1 MYEQIVAWWQAKN
14 IQTDAD
20 LEEAFNGHVISFAYN
35 SGNIENPNVTYH
47 DTREIFEHDGV
58 TSYTGDI
65 RTLFEIRNAKLA
77 NEYFFE
83 AFERRQP
90 VNEEFIKE
98 TQKRLTL
105 NTYDPLR
112 WKKGERPGEYKKGD
126 YVTGKN
132 ETGAWPEDVPDEMQ
146 ELIEDINDIDDKN
159 ALTAAAFFHAKFENI
174 HPFVDGNGRTGR
186 LVMNYLLVLN
196 NYPPIV
202 IHQEDRKAYFEALEA
217 WDEEQNL
224 QPLKIFL
231 QEQTVKTWEKQ
242 VLRRR
247 R

>member
-1 MYEQIVAWWQAKN
+1 MYEQIVAWCQAKN

-20 LEEAFNGHVISFAYN
+20 LEEAFNGHVIPFAYN

-83 AFERRQP
+83 AFENRQP

-105 NTYDPLR
+105 NT
-112 WKKGERPGEYKKGD
+112 
-126 YVTGKN
+126 
-132 ETGAWPEDVPDEMQ
+132 
-146 ELIEDINDIDDKN
+146 
-159 ALTAAAFFHAKFENI
+159 FC
-174 HPFVDGNGRTGR
+174 
-186 LVMNYLLVLN
+186 
-196 NYPPIV
+196 
-202 IHQEDRKAYFEALEA
+202 
-217 WDEEQNL
+217 
-224 QPLKIFL
+224 
-231 QEQTVKTWEKQ
+231 
-242 VLRRR
+242 
-247 R
+247 